1 MEFEV
6 DSIIETRPQ
15 REIVK
20 QTHRDAKMNQQK
32 PIQPSDSL
40 QKAGRGLL
48 SITASKLYFIVAGY
62 AVALALP
69 RLLGSPEAFGLYA
82 ATVSS
87 ISVIN
92 NVMNIATIQTVSKRV
107 SESLANASTT
117 LRQGLRLQLIVGGLL
132 GGTVFFG
139 ARFLA
144 EDLLLDPLM
153 VPYFRV
159 VSVVLFSN
167 ALYATLVGFLNGS
180 QLFQRQAALDMTYT
194 TLRSVGILGA
204 AALGLG
210 VLGALSG
217 YSCAV
222 VTLLFISL
230 IVVGIG
236 QPSKD
241 LPWKQWLGLMGPLW
255 LYHLS
260 INLIL
265 LVDMLILKRNVAA
278 IALLTHETQSVAA
291 DIASRYAGFY
301 KAAQQFAFV
310 PYQLLIPVT
319 FIVFPMVSKAISD
332 RDIKSTRNTI
342 REAMR
347 FSLLACLAMASP
359 IAGAASGVM
368 RIAYPEDYLAG
379 SGALSVLTIGIAC
392 FALFVI
398 SATLLNGAGRQTQAA
413 IIAVIG
419 LCIVVTGNIIFVRLV
434 GIGERTLIAAA
445 SGTSLGTGF
454 ALVAAVIAVYRSLG
468 ATIPPASLLRGLV
481 AAIVGFSTAYAIP
494 CENRLLSF
502 AALLVGGLSY
512 VIALFVL
519 REIRTSDIETV
530 KRILRKS

>member
-1 MEFEV
+1 METGLPPEIAGQTKT
-6 DSIIETRPQ
+6 DREMNEQRP
-15 REIVK
+15 E
-20 QTHRDAKMNQQK
+20 
-32 PIQPSDSL
+32 QPSDSIK
-40 QKAGRGLL
+40 KAGRGLL

-107 SESLANASTT
+107 SENIAKASIT
-117 LRQGLRLQLIVGGLL
+117 LRQGLRLQVMVGGLL
-132 GGTVFFG
+132 GGAIFFG
-139 ARFLA
+139 APFLA
-144 EDLLLDPLM
+144 EDVLLDPLM

-167 ALYATLVGFLNGS
+167 ALYATLVGFLNGN

-194 TLRSVGILGA
+194 TLRSTFILGA

-210 VLGALSG
+210 VIGALSG

-222 VTLLFISL
+222 VTLLLISL
-230 IVVGIG
+230 FVVGIG
-236 QPSKD
+236 KPSGEF
-241 LPWKQWLGLMGPLW
+241 PWKQWLGLMAPLW

-265 LVDMLILKRNVAA
+265 LIDMLILKRNVAA
-278 IALLTHETQSVAA
+278 IAIQAHETQAVAA

-332 RDIKSTRNTI
+332 RDIKSTRDTI

-398 SATLLNGAGRQTQAA
+398 SATLLNGAGRATQAA

-419 LCIVVTGNIIFVRLV
+419 LCIVVTGNIIFVRIV
-434 GIGERTLIAAA
+434 GIGEQTLIAAA
-445 SGTSLGTGF
+445 TGTSLGTSF
-454 ALVAAVIAVYRSLG
+454 ALAAAVIAVYRSLG
-468 ATIPPASLLRGLV
+468 ATIPFASLCRGLV
-481 AAIVGFSTAYAIP
+481 AGFVGFSTAYIIP
-494 CENRLLSF
+494 CQSRLLSF
-502 AALLVGGLSY
+502 GALLAGGLAYVAALF
-512 VIALFVL
+512 IL
-519 REIRTSDIETV
+519 REIRSSDIETV
-530 KRILRKS
+530 KRIVRKS